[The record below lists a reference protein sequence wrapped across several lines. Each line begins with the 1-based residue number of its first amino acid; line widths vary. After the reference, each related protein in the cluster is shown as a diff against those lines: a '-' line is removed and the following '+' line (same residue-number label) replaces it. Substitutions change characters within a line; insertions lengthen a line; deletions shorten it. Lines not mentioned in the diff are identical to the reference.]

1 MFKKISFLTA
11 ALGLILLYACNQNTS
26 KTDNRDESST
36 ISLENEVVLQV
47 EFLNEEGKE
56 KLGDSLSAT
65 LLGEGFKWSEGPL
78 WIEEKEMLLFSDI
91 PNNKIF
97 KWTESEGMTEYLHPA
112 GLTTDASEGREPG
125 SNGLIY
131 NTQGQLV
138 LCQHGDHAIS
148 VLDADVDAPEA
159 KFTVLVDSYEG
170 KRLNSPNDVIEDSK
184 GQYYFTDPDYGV
196 ASKEDKELSFNGV
209 FKIPTSGDL
218 QLLIDSISNPNGLA
232 LSPDEKYLFIANSN
246 HEAPYLY
253 KYLLDDEGDPIQ
265 GEVFFDFTPFLDK
278 GPGGLDGFKIDK
290 QGYIYTS
297 GPGGI
302 WLISPEGEALAH
314 IPLENRTSN
323 CWLTEDESSL
333 YVTNTDKVF
342 RLKLK

>member
-1 MFKKISFLTA
+1 MFNKASILITVLSLTFSV
-11 ALGLILLYACNQNTS
+11 ACQQNTS
-26 KTDNRDESST
+26 QSEGKGDST
-36 ISLENEVVLQV
+36 VITSENEQFLEV
-47 EFLNEEGKE
+47 EFFSEEGKDILPDSVLASL
-56 KLGDSLSAT
+56 LGD
-65 LLGEGFKWSEGPL
+65 GFKWSEGPV

-131 NTQGQLV
+131 NSKGQLV

-148 VLDADVDAPEA
+148 ILDADIDNPES
-159 KFTVLVDSYEG
+159 KFEILASHYDG

-209 FKIPTSGDL
+209 FKISTSGDL

-246 HEAPYLY
+246 NEAPYIY
-253 KYLLDDEGDPIQ
+253 RYLLDGEGNPTE
-265 GEVFFDFTPFLDK
+265 GEIFFDMTPFLDK
-278 GPGGLDGFKIDK
+278 GPGGMDGFKIGK

-297 GPGGI
+297 GPGGV
-302 WLISPEGEALAH
+302 WLISPDGEALAH

-323 CWLTEDESSL
+323 CWLSEDESSL

-342 RLKLK
+342 KLTFK

>member
-1 MFKKISFLTA
+1 MFKKLSFLAA
-11 ALGLILLYACNQNTS
+11 ALGLTFLYACNQNTS
-26 KTDNRDESST
+26 KTDNRKDSASVSS
-36 ISLENEVVLQV
+36 ENELFLQV
-47 EFLNEEGKE
+47 EFLNEQGKE
-56 KLGDSLSAT
+56 KLEDSISAT
-65 LLGEGFKWSEGPL
+65 LLGEGFKWTEGPL

-91 PNNKIF
+91 PNNKVF
-97 KWTESEGMTEYLHPA
+97 KWTEKEGMTEYLHPA

-131 NTQGQLV
+131 NSKGQLV

-148 VLDADVDAPEA
+148 TLDADVDAPEA
-159 KFTVLVDSYEG
+159 RFVVLADHYEG
-170 KRLNSPNDVIEDSK
+170 KRLNSPNDVIEDSE

-209 FKIPTSGDL
+209 FKIHTSGDL
-218 QLLIDSISNPNGLA
+218 KLLIDSISNPNGLA

-253 KYLLDDEGDPIQ
+253 KYLMDDEGDPTQ

-278 GPGGLDGFKIDK
+278 GAGGLDGFKIDK

-302 WLISPEGEALAH
+302 WLISPEGEALAR
-314 IPLENRTSN
+314 ILLENRTSN
-323 CWLTEDESSL
+323 CWLSEDESSL

-342 RLKLK
+342 KLTLK